1 MSRGAILTGYAQVA
15 AQHGVDPRAMLRRVG
30 LDSRVLDDRERR
42 VPARQIYELLELSA
56 QASGCETFGLQMGAL
71 RQPADV
77 GPVALLLAHQVTLRD
92 ALMTAARYQ
101 PMLNEAM
108 LFVVDDEEDFTSVR
122 VELASDGQLPLRQ
135 SYELLAAISVQTLC
149 SPAGPHRR
157 PRMVCFTHSPPAD
170 LSHHKR
176 VFGPNVKFASA
187 FNGFVWNR
195 ADADCVSPAADP
207 RLVEYAE
214 GFIKNLPY
222 ANSAALAAE
231 VQKTIHVMLPLNGA
245 STKTVAARLGLSERT
260 MQRRLLQEEVEF
272 SVLLN
277 DIRREHALRHLSNG
291 RLPLSEV
298 ASLLGYTRE
307 TSFSRWFAHEFGT
320 PPSNWRASH
329 DR

>member
-1 MSRGAILTGYAQVA
+1 MARGAILTGYVQVA
-15 AQHGVDPRAMLRRVG
+15 AQHGLDPRAMLRRVG

-56 QASGCETFGLQMGAL
+56 QASRCETFGLQMGAL
-71 RQPADV
+71 REPADV

-92 ALMTAARYQ
+92 ALQTATRYQ

-108 LFVVDDEEDFTSVR
+108 LIVVDDEEEFTSVQ

-135 SYELLAAISVQTLC
+135 SYELFAAISLQTLC

-157 PRMVCFTHSPPAD
+157 PTTVCFTHAPPAD
-170 LSHHKR
+170 LSHHKNL
-176 VFGPNVKFASA
+176 FGPNVQFASR
-187 FNGFVWNR
+187 FNGFVWRR
-195 ADADCVSPAADP
+195 ADADRVSPAADP

-214 GFIKNLPY
+214 SFIKDLPY
-222 ANSAALAAE
+222 ADNAALTAE
-231 VQKTIHVMLPLNGA
+231 VQKAIHVLLPLNGA

-277 DIRREHALRHLSNG
+277 DIRREHALRHLANG
-291 RLPLSEV
+291 RLPLSQV
-298 ASLLGYTRE
+298 AELLGYSRE
-307 TSFSRWFAHEFGT
+307 TSFARWFSQEFGVA
-320 PPSNWRASH
+320 PSNWRASQA
-329 DR
+329 R